1 MGDLIT
7 YNWDDLQEAAVKNEN
22 LSSDMTST
30 MEALQELLSIDS
42 RVRDKFYRSFSAAR
56 IASEDLE
63 GQKTKNDE
71 DTQHIDN
78 SIADGIATETGNQ
91 GSDIP
96 TAGVDTDIGKGGDA
110 TDPTKFTVDPSVW
123 ADLPAGEK
131 ETIIKKLK
139 ELGFTDDEIQD
150 MINGKIGV
158 SKLILDK
165 VAGDLEE
172 LYKLDPSIRQK
183 LIDLYGFDIF
193 NDDGTINKTKLA
205 IALLMDGKDPNDAYD
220 LQKLISELKYG
231 TFNPEDH
238 PGNEIIPN
246 HTTEPPQVI
255 LPTDPPIESIV
266 TGGVAAAGTMGAAN
280 AAEAV
285 AETLADEHEK
295 DLAGI
300 LGDLTGSVGR
310 LGKAIAPDGGKIAT
324 NKGGAGLIAGAGLAA
339 AGALGGGGA
348 YAHHNLMTLTFTPDD
363 FYSLSDDDQNAIIND
378 MRKTGYTED
387 EINTFKES
395 DFSVDDSFMSDIVKA
410 VKKAAEI
417 NDEIKDQI
425 KDKYGYDLL
434 DALKKVDKYKLFA
447 TSLIDGKNAS
457 DDFNLYNLLNPLL
470 ADTDLTNLT
479 YFGLIME
486 EVILTEAVAKKL
498 GILDKLGRTYKFTQ
512 ADYESQDDYTKSA
525 IVSTLTAAGLNSE
538 EIEKMKTETFKVRT
552 SKMNPI
558 IDILEKI
565 NEEQSN
571 FAQKLT
577 DLYKYSLIDAEGK
590 VDKYRLFVA
599 MIIDGYSLVDDYN
612 IYKLIVEATGDE
624 KTNDPDYDGLKIED
638 VIVEQKPEEEVAE
651 EAENLGQLN
660 VTEEELSED
669 GMSVAEAAVKEMR
682 DSNPATTEKDWLKDL
697 GIQ

>member
-1 MGDLIT
+1 MAEIQ
-7 YNWDDLQEAAVKNEN
+7 YNWPDLQEAVINSEN
-22 LSSDMTST
+22 LSGDITTTIS
-30 MEALQELLSIDS
+30 ALQNLLNMDNRI
-42 RVRDKFYRSFSAAR
+42 RDKFYTAFTAVQV
-56 IASEDLE
+56 ASDDLE
-63 GQKTKNDE
+63 TEKTDNDTT
-71 DTQHIDN
+71 TQQIGDAV
-78 SIADGIATETGNQ
+78 ADGIATDLGNQ
-91 GSDIP
+91 GSNIP
-96 TAGVDTDIGKGGDA
+96 IAGVDTDIGKGGDA

-139 ELGFTDDEIQD
+139 ELGFTDDEIQKI
-150 MINGKIGV
+150 INGETGV

-183 LIDLYGFDIF
+183 LKDLYGFDIF

-231 TFNPEDH
+231 TPLDPVED
-238 PGNEIIPN
+238 PGSKIIPN
-246 HTTEPPQVI
+246 PTTEPPQVI
-255 LPTDPPIESIV
+255 LQTDPPIESIV

-425 KDKYGYDLL
+425 RDKYGYDLL

-624 KTNDPDYDGLKIED
+624 KTNNPDYDGLKIED

-660 VTEEELSED
+660 VTEEELSEN

>member
-1 MGDLIT
+1 MAT
-7 YNWDDLQEAAVKNEN
+7 YNWEDLDEVLQALANIN
-22 LSSDMTST
+22 SSTKLVITDTS
-30 MEALQELLSIDS
+30 
-42 RVRDKFYRSFSAAR
+42 
-56 IASEDLE
+56 DLE
-63 GQKTKNDE
+63 GIDRRVFNNYPEFLAIKNLRKTLEGYRDSEIPEAQQYYEEAVQAAKE
-71 DTQHIDN
+71 
-78 SIADGIATETGNQ
+78 TERDNQ
-91 GSDIP
+91 GRTFNP
-96 TAGVDTDIGKGGDA
+96 AA
-110 TDPTKFTVDPSVW
+110 TDSNVDRGTDNHTDLDFTIDPSEW
-123 ADLPAGEK
+123 ADLPSNEK
-131 ETIIKKLK
+131 EAIIKKLK
-139 ELGFTDDEIQD
+139 ELGFTDDEIQKI
-150 MINGKIGV
+150 INGETPV
-158 SKLILDK
+158 PKLTLDK

-172 LYKLDPSIRQK
+172 LYKLDPSLRQK
-183 LIDLYGFDIF
+183 LKDLYGFDIF

-205 IALLMDGKDPNDAYD
+205 LALLMDKRDPNDAYD
-220 LQKLISELKYG
+220 LQKLISDLKYG
-231 TFNPEDH
+231 QKTTPEVQDQ
-238 PGNEIIPN
+238 GNEITPVP
-246 HTTEPPQVI
+246 TTEPAQVT
-255 LPTDPPIESIV
+255 LATDPPIESIV
-266 TGGVAAAGTMGAAN
+266 TGGAVAGGTMGAAN
-280 AAEAV
+280 AVESV
-285 AETLADEHEK
+285 AETLAEEHEK

-310 LGKAIAPDGGKIAT
+310 LGKAVAPDGGMIST

-348 YAHHNLMTLTFTPDD
+348 YAHHSLMTLTFTPDD

-395 DFSVDDSFMSDIVKA
+395 DFSVDDSFLSDITKA
-410 VKKAAEI
+410 VKKAAEM
-417 NDEIKDQI
+417 NDGVKDQI
-425 KDKYGYDLL
+425 RDKYGYDLL

-457 DDFNLYNLLNPLL
+457 DDFNLFNILNPLL

-486 EVILTEAVAKKL
+486 EVILTEEVAKKL

-525 IVSTLTAAGLNSE
+525 IISTLTAAGLNSD
-538 EIEKMKTETFKVRT
+538 EIEKMKTETFKVKT

-624 KTNDPDYDGLKIED
+624 KTNNPDYDGLKIED
-638 VIVEQKPEEEVAE
+638 VIVEQKAEEEVAE

-669 GMSVAEAAVKEMR
+669 GMGVAEAAVKEMR
-682 DSNPATTEKDWLKDL
+682 DSNPTTTEKDWLKDL